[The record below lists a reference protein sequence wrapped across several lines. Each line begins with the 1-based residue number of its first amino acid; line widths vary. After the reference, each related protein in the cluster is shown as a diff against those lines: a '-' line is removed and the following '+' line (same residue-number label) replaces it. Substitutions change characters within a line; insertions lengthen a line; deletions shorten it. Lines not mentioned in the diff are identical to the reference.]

1 MEVSSSTSPIL
12 FLDCVNYSHRD
23 PDRHDTTYPYK
34 HSVWAALKS
43 DRGRLPDK
51 DVQILLDNLRDAIKF
66 CNDVS
71 TSADN
76 IDEMLQNAT
85 LFYGGSDETIP
96 FTAIPN
102 LKVLEICKLLEHILA
117 EERCIEIHDNNVI
130 VAYFTRALVPLSLY
144 LYDLCSRCLICMVII
159 LNQFASFMKLY

>member
-76 IDEMLQNAT
+76 IDEMLQNQHFSMVVLMKRFHSQQFPISKKYWRFVSCWNTSWQRSAA
-85 LFYGGSDETIP
+85 LKYMTIMLSLHTSP
-96 FTAIPN
+96 
-102 LKVLEICKLLEHILA
+102 
-117 EERCIEIHDNNVI
+117 
-130 VAYFTRALVPLSLY
+130 VPLYHY
-144 LYDLCSRCLICMVII
+144 LYTSMTCVLD
-159 LNQFASFMKLY
+159 ASSVW